1 MPLDHQT
8 QAFLEKLKGQ
18 PPIESLPPAI
28 ARELQRQMGMQA
40 ELLSAKEKIQVGAVS
55 DLTIQGA
62 HGEVPIRIY
71 TPAIE
76 GPHPVFVYYHGGGWV
91 LGDLDR
97 FDDICRRVTKS
108 SNCAVVSVD
117 YPLSPENKF
126 PTAVEAAYTAA
137 QWVFDNAEQ
146 LQLDPNRLAVGGDS
160 SGGNLAAVVTHLAKE
175 RKTLKIAY
183 QVLIYPVTDASMQ
196 TATYREFAEGYF
208 LTRDQMTWFFDN
220 YLNSHEEEATN
231 PWVSPL
237 LFTDF
242 TGLPPAL
249 VITAEFDPLREE
261 SEAYAE
267 RMKEAG
273 VPVVLHRYEGTIH
286 PFVSFADEIDKGIEA
301 IEEVADSLRT
311 FFGVNR

>member
-28 ARELQRQMGMQA
+28 ARELQRQMGMQT

-76 GPHPVFVYYHGGGWV
+76 GPHPVLVYYHGGGWV

-97 FDDICRRVTKS
+97 FDDICRRLTKS

-301 IEEVADSLRT
+301 IEEVADSLCT

>member
-301 IEEVADSLRT
+301 IEEVADSLRS